1 MAAYSYSNMTGR
13 RLAAANNEGMAL
25 ILSLIFMVAMAIMVT
40 GLVNRTWNQTN
51 HVTLYEDFEET
62 LSGMESGLSMAMVEL
77 NNNEDGRIGVDVSFD
92 ITSGR
97 PNFGNQAVTPL
108 TMSTMPGVEFYA
120 VSYRWGTDGIDNN
133 GDGTVDELA
142 EEDYA
147 SIFAFARN
155 AHTRLRAGE
164 MTLAGGNVNIWNNA
178 IFAGSGQAGNL
189 INGNVSIFGS
199 VHLLGENLGDG
210 DVAVA
215 AIDLS
220 GTSMIH
226 NNYDGMPAHLR
237 LRVPNPPTTIEN
249 GIPIE
254 TLNAKLRVKNG
265 LVGLSGNSEVGQL
278 HNSSNTFKEL
288 MDGVYVNDGWT
299 GNALD
304 GNGDPTSVYSE
315 NGWDETYDLG
325 GAVPYPTFADD
336 GGVDHLQYYL
346 ETNADTTKG
355 LQEVYNGDLTISA
368 NQNFYWN
375 ATTGTEAV
383 GQAIGSGNMPAA
395 ASLNPDEYYVWF
407 DANTDQLMINGR
419 IPVDG
424 DISFLRGSGNDKTMY
439 YTGKGTFLAYDADAS
454 GNGGDV
460 TLTTNLLT
468 KNADGTVANSY
479 PGANLLGIQAEDDL
493 ILGDNSQLEVMGGFY
508 AQDEIAM
515 NKQTILLGTIVGNLF
530 NLGTNVPD
538 IYQVPELANQWA
550 SEMRMIGAGKINIF
564 APLSWRELGVS

>member
-1 MAAYSYSNMTGR
+1 MAAQSYTRKKARQND
-13 RLAAANNEGMAL
+13 EGMAL
-25 ILSLIFMVAMAIMVT
+25 ILSLIFLIAMGTMVT
-40 GLVNRTWNQTN
+40 ALVNRTWNQTN

-62 LSGMESGLSMAMVEL
+62 LSGMESGFSMAMAEL
-77 NNNEDGRIGVDVSFD
+77 NSNEDGLIGVDVTYDLS
-92 ITSGR
+92 TGR
-97 PNFGNQAVTPL
+97 PKFGNGAVTPVS
-108 TMSTMPGVEFYA
+108 METMPGVEFYA
-120 VSYRWGTDGIDNN
+120 VSYRWGSDGIDNN
-133 GDGTVDELA
+133 GDGTVDEAA

-147 SIFAFARN
+147 SVYAYARN
-155 AHTRLRAGE
+155 SSTQLRSGE

-199 VHLLGENLGDG
+199 VHLLGENLNDG

-226 NNYDGMPAHLR
+226 NNYEGMPAHLR
-237 LRVPNPPTTIEN
+237 LRIPNPPTTTEN
-249 GIPIE
+249 GVPIE
-254 TLNAKLRVKNG
+254 TLEAKLRVKNG
-265 LVGLSGNSEVGQL
+265 LVGLSGSSEVGQP
-278 HNSSNTFKEL
+278 HNSTNTFKEL

-299 GNALD
+299 GNAID

-336 GGVDHLQYYL
+336 GGIDHLQYYL
-346 ETNADTTKG
+346 ETDADTTRG
-355 LQEVYNGDLTISA
+355 LQEVYDGDMTIQA

-383 GQAIGSGNMPAA
+383 GESIGSGNMPTAV
-395 ASLNPDEYYVWF
+395 SLNPDEFYVWF
-407 DANTDQLMINGR
+407 DASADQLMINGR

-424 DISFLRGSGNDKTMY
+424 NIDFLRGSGNDKTMY
-439 YTGKGTFLAYDADAS
+439 YTGKGTFLAYDADGS

-460 TLTTNLLT
+460 TVTTNLLT
-468 KNADGTVANSY
+468 KNANGTVANSY

-530 NLGTNVPD
+530 NLGSNVPD
-538 IYQVPELANQWA
+538 IYQVPELADQWG
-550 SEMRMIGAGKINIF
+550 SEMRMIGAGKINVF
-564 APLSWRELGVS
+564 APLSWMELGVS